1 MCWRVCHNAASHHPS
16 QSSTPVTNA
25 LREFELQQQSHD
37 HGPAFPLALEPATD
51 NASAAALCTELST
64 DRDTL
69 FERLMQHGA
78 ILIRGYAVNEPEQF
92 AEVVDALD
100 LENMPYIG
108 GAAVRQKVAG
118 GKVLTANEAPPS
130 EPIPFHHEM
139 AQVPNPPAYLAF
151 CCDVVPV
158 EGGETPIILSH
169 AVYDF
174 AVARYPGFMA
184 RVEELGVRYLRILP
198 EEDDPAS
205 AIGRSWKSTYQTES
219 RDEAEARMREQGT
232 EWEWLATGDLKT
244 VTKTLPA
251 IRIEPRTGKKTF
263 FNAMIAA
270 YLGWVD
276 VRNDPTRAV
285 MLGDGSPVEHQAMMG
300 IADYME
306 RTKVAIPWQKG
317 DVLLV
322 DNGLTMHSR
331 NPFTPPRRILAS
343 VAKGRRGQ

>member
-1 MCWRVCHNAASHHPS
+1 M
-16 QSSTPVTNA
+16 TN
-25 LREFELQQQSHD
+25 LFHEQPLPQQTHEEGIS
-37 HGPAFPLALEPATD
+37 FPLALHATQSET
-51 NASAAALCTELST
+51 SAAALCRALCEH
-64 DRDTL
+64 RDEV
-69 FERLMQHGA
+69 FERLQTHGA
-78 ILIRGYAVNEPEQF
+78 IFIRGYNVETPEEF
-92 AEVVDALD
+92 GEVVDSLA

-108 GAAVRQKVAG
+108 GAAVRNKVAG
-118 GKVLTANEAPPS
+118 NKVLTANEAPPS

-151 CCDVVPV
+151 CCDIAPP

-169 AVYDF
+169 AVYQF
-174 AVARYPGFMA
+174 AVETYPDFMA
-184 RVEELGVRYLRILP
+184 RVEELGVRYLRVLP

-205 AIGRSWKSTYQTES
+205 AIGRSWQSTYQTTARE
-219 RDEAEARMREQGT
+219 EAEERMREQGT
-232 EWEWLATGDLKT
+232 EWEWLEDGNVKT
-244 VTKTLPA
+244 ITRVLPA
-251 IRIEPRTGKKTF
+251 IRVEPRTGRKTF

-285 MLGDGSPVEHQAMMG
+285 MLGDGTPVDHEAMMG
-300 IADYME
+300 IADFME
-306 RTKVAIPWQKG
+306 RTKVAIPWRAG

-343 VAKGRRGQ
+343 VAKGRRDTTGASAS